1 MDWQGFLFEPRV
13 RLSGRGVLCTVG
25 CRLPGNPPCSVV
37 EQKFTNECEAVAHI
51 GGCRLQ
57 WCVLAAMS
65 SIRISSLMRSCG
77 MENRFARAVIISA
90 AVSIEGAISSPQAVF
105 SGSVIEP
112 LCNLTCTT

>member
-1 MDWQGFLFEPRV
+1 MDWQGFWFEPRV

-90 AVSIEGAISSPQAVF
+90 AVSIEGGDFFAPGGI
-105 SGSVIEP
+105 
-112 LCNLTCTT
+112 LRLRHRT